1 MTQYVAIFFPENTGN
16 TGHKIKWATPIIQ
29 KTLGGGLLKKQ
40 KKLIAGIGQ
49 DKKLE
54 LVPYQ
59 PSRYRSFYV
68 KAVTNPKADKQCP
81 LGCCF
86 SAKLGET
93 L

>member
-1 MTQYVAIFFPENTGN
+1 MTQYVAIFSREYRQYWTQDQMGYTDHPKDFGWWPTEE
-16 TGHKIKWATPIIQ
+16 A
-29 KTLGGGLLKKQ
+29 

-54 LVPYQ
+54 LAPYQ
-59 PSRYRSFYV
+59 PSRLQIILRQSR
-68 KAVTNPKADKQCP
+68 NLPQADKQCP
-81 LGCCF
+81 FGCCF

>member
-1 MTQYVAIFFPENTGN
+1 MTQYVAIFSREYRQYWTQDQMGYTDHPKDFGWWPTEE
-16 TGHKIKWATPIIQ
+16 A
-29 KTLGGGLLKKQ
+29 

-49 DKKLE
+49 DKSWNLCHINP
-54 LVPYQ
+54 LG
-59 PSRYRSFYV
+59 YRSFYV